1 MSENKR
7 TPACFDTDKVN
18 QTRVPCDLRL
28 PNLWPLQSHLNHY
41 LPSLFLHRSRS
52 STCQL
57 TSNDQLQRTGVSVS
71 GKLPGGGFVR
81 DGGVI
86 RYACA
91 EALGWSG
98 ISRTDRRS
106 FCHCPCLL
114 RITHQWGGLMI
125 NRSGLKKQWVR
136 AVPTTRDSRGCLVR
150 WFSQALTDNPLVGE
164 TGSIRGRDPLWTTL
178 ILLFI
183 LSVAVSSLSGA
194 PASVQDPVQRPSPSK
209 PCLFSLERLSDVSL
223 L

>member
-1 MSENKR
+1 MINY
-7 TPACFDTDKVN
+7 N
-18 QTRVPCDLRL
+18 GQGYPCLGSSLEADL
-28 PNLWPLQSHLNHY
+28 
-41 LPSLFLHRSRS
+41 
-52 STCQL
+52 
-57 TSNDQLQRTGVSVS
+57 S
-71 GKLPGGGFVR
+71 GM
-81 DGGVI
+81 GVI